1 MLRGLC
7 ALLVVGTGG
16 TAMAATPTVPAPNTD
31 WGIRSV
37 TGAKVT
43 PKEVFAPGSRE
54 PIVKIPTQ
62 QYVDPALVQPM
73 ITEKGSFHIGS
84 VSAIGAR
91 YGRVTSTYR
100 SAAHNRAVGGVPN
113 SYHLRGKAI
122 DIARRPG
129 VSHWQIAAAYR
140 AAGYNLL
147 ESLDEGDHSHFAF
160 GAPGEVKRPA
170 YTGPRPQIVI
180 AKADSET
187 PWRIVYAP
195 AGGGN

>member
-7 ALLVVGTGG
+7 ALLTIGAAG
-16 TAMAATPTVPAPNTD
+16 AASAATPTVATPNTD

-43 PKEVFAPGSRE
+43 PKEVYAPGTRE

-73 ITEKGSFHIGS
+73 ITEKGSFQIGS
-84 VSAIGAR
+84 VTAIGAR

-113 SYHLRGKAI
+113 SFHLRGRAI

-129 VSHWQIAAAYR
+129 VSHWQIAAAFR
-140 AAGYNLL
+140 AAGFNLL

-170 YTGPRPQIVI
+170 NTGPRAQIVI
-180 AKADSET
+180 AKADAQT
-187 PWRIVYAP
+187 QWRIVYAP